1 MNQALEVVEERERSG
16 VILSILRWSIAF
28 FFIATPFNPY
38 VNEMTL
44 YLWIPLVFLD
54 IQFIAKLK
62 RVNLSICICLFA
74 WLSLCVLFGRIDLAV
89 KSFVLILG
97 VSYLVKMDRAIL
109 DKVYACMLISAGWC
123 ILQFIVYQFGQNYS
137 AMIGPKAISTFIWGQ
152 YATKTFTNQYEV
164 FFLPRM
170 SGLSREAGFFV
181 SLLVISFMIRIRDHK
196 LNKFEY
202 LIFGLSYLFS
212 LSKASFFLVIFCI
225 LYPIRKFMAKVP
237 VIFSIV
243 LFIVLCVAVTQ
254 YLNVGSPSYFYEY
267 VSIAHRLSAP
277 YLMLDMEIPNFIY
290 GCNSDYSCF
299 NSYQPIIDFL
309 NGFGLKPNVG
319 LAGVVLD
326 LGIVGLILIVFFFV
340 FLGLDSYDAAIL
352 VCFTSTVTF
361 FTIDSF
367 VILTYYYVISNRGRF
382 SSKRN
387 R

>member
-1 MNQALEVVEERERSG
+1 MTQALEIVEEKERTG
-16 VILSILRWSIAF
+16 VFLSILRWAIAF

-38 VNEMTL
+38 VNAMTL

-54 IQFIAKLK
+54 IQFLSKLK
-62 RVNLSICICLFA
+62 RVNLNICICLFS

-97 VSYLVKMDRAIL
+97 VTYIVKLGSSIL
-109 DKVYACMLISAGWC
+109 DKIYVCMLISAGWC
-123 ILQFIVYQFGQNYS
+123 ILQFILYQFGQTYS
-137 AMIGPKAISTFIWGQ
+137 AMIGPKAISIFIWGQ

-181 SLLVISFMIRIRDHK
+181 SLLIISFMIRIRDHK

-202 LIFGLSYLFS
+202 VIFGLSYLFS
-212 LSKASFFLVIFCI
+212 LSKASFFFVIFCI

-237 VIFSIV
+237 VILSII
-243 LFIVLCVAVTQ
+243 LFVVLCIAVAQ
-254 YLNVGSPSYFYEY
+254 YLDVGSPSYFYEY
-267 VSIAHRLSAP
+267 ESIAHRFSAP

-290 GCNSDYSCF
+290 GCDVDYTCF
-299 NSYQPIIDFL
+299 NSYQPIVDFL
-309 NGFGLKPNVG
+309 NGFGFKPNVG
-319 LAGVVLD
+319 LAGIVLD
-326 LGIVGLILIVFFFV
+326 LGIVGLIAIIFFLV

-361 FTIDSF
+361 FTVDSF
-367 VILTYYYVISNRGRF
+367 IILTYYYVISNRGRF
-382 SSKRN
+382 SFVNK
-387 R
+387 